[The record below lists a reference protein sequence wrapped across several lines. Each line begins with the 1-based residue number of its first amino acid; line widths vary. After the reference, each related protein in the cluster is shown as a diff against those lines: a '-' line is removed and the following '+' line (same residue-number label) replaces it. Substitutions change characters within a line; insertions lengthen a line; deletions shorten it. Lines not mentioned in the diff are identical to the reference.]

1 MKRAS
6 LSDALAGSLGD
17 ALGVYA
23 VWRPGERRP
32 LYIGST
38 EKLGIRRRLLRHK
51 GDGSTQLRCS
61 KLSEYMRAS
70 WPCQGWIVEVRT
82 ADEIGAH
89 YCPRSPKAIS
99 IRRAETVLQAALRP
113 ILCDTPDKEAERP
126 PVQRSLWALPVGRV
140 SSVAAP

>member
-17 ALGVYA
+17 APGVYA

-70 WPCQGWIVEVRT
+70 WPCPGWEVEVRT
-82 ADEIGAH
+82 PDEIGAH
-89 YCPRSPKAIS
+89 YRPLSRKPLTA
-99 IRRAETVLQAALRP
+99 RQAEAVLQAALSP

-140 SSVAAP
+140 TSAGAP

>member
-1 MKRAS
+1 VKRAS

-17 ALGVYA
+17 TPGVYA
-23 VWRPGERRP
+23 VWRPKESRP
-32 LYIGST
+32 LYVGST
-38 EKLGIRRRLLRHK
+38 ERLGITRRLRRHK
-51 GDGSTQLRCS
+51 GDGSTQRRCS

-70 WPCQGWIVEVRT
+70 WPCQGWVVEVRT

-126 PVQRSLWALPVGRV
+126 PVQRSLWALPISRV
-140 SSVAAP
+140 TSAGAP